1 MSILPFSAMCFMVLK
16 GYVYAIVVYSYAFS
30 PSI

>member
-1 MSILPFSAMCFMVLK
+1 LPFSAMCFMVLK
-16 GYVYAIVVYSYAFS
+16 GYIYAISVYPYAFS